1 MERSEFT
8 FTKRIDL
15 DGAFYLTVITHEDGT
30 PFCFGWIDK
39 YDDDPN
45 FETIDN
51 WDIISGLIGKYKV
64 FELPDDI
71 LNVLNDLTIREL
83 EDIMKL
89 VNKANDLGMF
99 EFKKQKPT

>member
-8 FTKRIDL
+8 FSKRLDL
-15 DGAFYLTVITHEDGT
+15 DEAFYLTIITYEDGT
-30 PFCFGWIDK
+30 PFCFGWLSDC
-39 YDDDPN
+39 DDSED
-45 FETIDN
+45 FESIDN
-51 WDIISGLIGKYKV
+51 WGIIAELVGKYKI
-64 FELPDDI
+64 FELPDYTLSI
-71 LNVLNDLTIREL
+71 FSDLTIREL